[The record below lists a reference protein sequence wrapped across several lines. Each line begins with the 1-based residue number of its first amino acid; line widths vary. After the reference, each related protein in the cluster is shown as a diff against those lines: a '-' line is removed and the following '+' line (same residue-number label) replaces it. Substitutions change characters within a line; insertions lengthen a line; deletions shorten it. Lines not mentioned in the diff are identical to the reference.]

1 MYVRFWG
8 TRGSIAAPGQQTA
21 RFGGNT
27 SCVELRANDGT
38 IIVLDCGTGAR
49 ELGLNL
55 LQHGPRPLRVHLFIG
70 HTHWDHIQGFPFF
83 APAFIPGAEV
93 NVYAPLGFQKS
104 LGEAMAGQMEYSYF
118 PVKLKDLRSRIHF
131 TELDEGFF
139 RVGDVLV
146 ETQYLNHTA
155 PTLAYRLT
163 HGNASVAYVT
173 DHEPYWKPG
182 RNGFGHPGDSRH
194 VSFLKGVNL
203 VIHDAQYTED
213 EYRSRI
219 GWGHS
224 PIRYA
229 TDIALAAGVQRLAL
243 FHHDPTHDD
252 VTMERLETEAREQ
265 VSSVSGGLDVFASY
279 EGLELEVKGAGP
291 VWSMGESSAFRRLPI
306 AGRRVA
312 IVSGSD
318 EEIASIEHELSEDS
332 LVLLSISAYGE
343 VLERIRE
350 IAPDLVILSSKLPD
364 GDGVALV
371 GPIRAALRR
380 PDFPIVLLTEETEEA
395 ECPHQNEG
403 ATDYLARPF
412 SPPML
417 RARVRAW
424 LSRTVLDEALPV
436 AVNGDGSATV
446 PIVDPVIAQHA
457 EPAEKYA
464 QMLAPMP
471 LFKVV
476 PADHLIRMNT
486 GAIDQVYGPGHVVV
500 REGAPADSLFV
511 IVSGRVRVT
520 ETARDTHSELLL
532 SELGPG
538 EVFGE
543 LGVLRSQ
550 PRVATIVALER
561 THCVILQS
569 AHFLAAVK
577 TCPPLALGLLQVL
590 AARLSDADRRVARYA
605 PDPLTGLMSRRTFK
619 DQYRRLAAGVRR
631 RRTGALLLVVDIRE
645 LRIVNDEHGYAV
657 GDEVLKVTGDALLEA
672 TRTTDLVAR
681 YGGDEFAVL
690 LIDVEPKDIDCVMGR
705 VRAKVADAARRRGL
719 PDGLEW
725 TIGAAFSPVPPDAPE
740 ELLREA
746 DADVARRR
754 AEV

>member
-8 TRGSIAAPGQQTA
+8 TRGSIAAPGRHTA

-27 SCVELRANDGT
+27 SCVELRASDGT
-38 IIVLDCGTGAR
+38 VIVLDCGTGAR

-131 TELDEGFF
+131 TELEEGFF

-155 PTLAYRLT
+155 PTVAYRLT
-163 HGNASVAYVT
+163 HGNATVAYVT
-173 DHEPYWKPG
+173 DHEPYWKPNG
-182 RNGFGHPGDSRH
+182 NGFTHPGDQRH
-194 VSFLKGVNL
+194 IQFLRGANL
-203 VIHDAQYTED
+203 VIHDAQYTDE
-213 EYRSRI
+213 EYRNRI

-224 PIRYA
+224 SIDYA
-229 TDIALAAGVQRLAL
+229 TDIAIAAGVQRLAL

-252 VTMERLETEAREQ
+252 ATMDRLESEAREK
-265 VSSVSGGLDVFASY
+265 VSAQSGGVDVFAAF
-279 EGLELEVKGAGP
+279 EGLELEVKGAGA
-291 VWSMGESSAFRRLPI
+291 VWSFAESSAFRRLPI

-312 IVSGSD
+312 VVSAD
-318 EEIASIEHELSEDS
+318 EGEIAAIEQELAEDS
-332 LVLLSISAYGE
+332 LVLLSVGKVADALGR
-343 VLERIRE
+343 LQE
-350 IAPDLVILSSKLPD
+350 IAPDLVILSSTMPD
-364 GDGVALV
+364 GDGETLV
-371 GPIRAALRR
+371 TPIRAALGR
-380 PDFPIVLLTEETEEA
+380 PEFPIVLLTEDRETA
-395 ECPHQNEG
+395 ERPHVDG
-403 ATDYLARPF
+403 APTDYLARPF

-424 LSRTVLDEALPV
+424 LSRTMVSGETLDEVLADRSPPPV
-436 AVNGDGSATV
+436 DSVLAEHVESA
-446 PIVDPVIAQHA
+446 
-457 EPAEKYA
+457 ERYA

-471 LFKVV
+471 LFRPV
-476 PADHLIRMNT
+476 PMPRLVSMT
-486 GAIDQVYGPGHVVV
+486 SGAIDQVYGAGHVVV
-500 REGAPADSLFV
+500 REGTPAQSLFV
-511 IVSGRVRVT
+511 VVAGRVRVT
-520 ETARDTHSELLL
+520 EQARDSHSELLL

-550 PRVATIVALER
+550 PRNATIVALER
-561 THCVILQS
+561 THCILLNS
-569 AHFLAAVK
+569 ANFLTTVES
-577 TCPPLALGLLQVL
+577 CPALALGLLQVL
-590 AARLSDADRRVARYA
+590 AARLSEADRRVARYA
-605 PDPLTGLMSRRTFK
+605 PDPLTGLMSRRTFN

-631 RRTGALLLVVDIRE
+631 RRTGAVLLMVDVRD
-645 LRIVNDEHGYAV
+645 LRAINDVHGYAV
-657 GDEVLKVTGDALLEA
+657 GDNVLKTMADGLMEA

-681 YGGDEFAVL
+681 YGGDEFVVL
-690 LIDVEPKDIDCVMGR
+690 LIDVDPKDVNTVIGR
-705 VRAKVADAARRRGL
+705 LRTKVSAVVARHGL
-719 PDGLEW
+719 PQDVEL
-725 TIGAAFSPVPPDAPE
+725 TIGSAFSAVPPDAPE

-746 DADVARRR
+746 DADMRRR
-754 AEV
+754 RTLIP